1 MRKKLSRAS
10 QRELAVSATN
20 FVEEAS
26 EKASWLVRR
35 EVRGPGDLLPAM
47 TRIESRYGIPYS
59 VLWALRYRKPRDLL
73 VSTYARIIA
82 AYDAEC
88 ERQRRLLD
96 HEQAV
101 KKATTVFGEAMDRAA
116 FDLVAEEGGA
126 VKK

>member
-1 MRKKLSRAS
+1 MRKKLLSAS

-26 EKASWLVRR
+26 TKASWLVRR

-88 ERQRRLLD
+88 ERQRRLLE
-96 HEQAV
+96 HEQSI
-101 KKATTVFGEAMDRAA
+101 KKATTVFGQAMDRTADRLAA
-116 FDLVAEEGGA
+116 KEDGV
-126 VKK
+126 VKP